1 MDGNDSCSPVGPSYG
16 LSLQQLEPTGNPT
29 ISILLDTFGLIF
41 SKLYYNVTVCSR
53 FFGPIWF
60 PYISA
65 ENVLNSISGNECQ
78 NMTPIFLKP
87 LMGPKFRV
95 FQKWPSAASLK
106 RRFERRFVWPKSFH
120 FAGIFFYYFDP
131 VFGFFRLQQ
140 KAKHT
145 ENVCFWRQCHKIF
158 DTFLSKKNSWAPNE
172 QEKTFCEA
180 IRKN

>member
-158 DTFLSKKNSWAPNE
+158 DTFV
-172 QEKTFCEA
+172 
-180 IRKN
+180 